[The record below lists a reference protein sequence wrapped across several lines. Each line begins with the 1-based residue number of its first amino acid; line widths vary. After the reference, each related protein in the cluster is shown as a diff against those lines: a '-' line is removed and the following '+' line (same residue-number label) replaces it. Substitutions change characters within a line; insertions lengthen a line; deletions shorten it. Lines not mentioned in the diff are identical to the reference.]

1 MEVIEQ
7 ENAMSDR
14 TLREQLFESLE
25 KNAREVAGWPAWMR
39 SAISTEHV
47 FNVSPP
53 RSDEASVRRDD
64 ATECKARS
72 K

>member
-1 MEVIEQ
+1 MP
-7 ENAMSDR
+7 DR

-47 FNVSPP
+47 FKVAPP
-53 RSDEASVRRDD
+53 RRDD
-64 ATECKARS
+64 ATVQRDVAERKACS

>member
-7 ENAMSDR
+7 ESVMPDR
-14 TLREQLFESLE
+14 TLRQQLFESLE
-25 KNAREVAGWPAWMR
+25 KNAQEVAGWPAWMR

-47 FNVSPP
+47 FKVSPS
-53 RSDEASVRRDD
+53 RRDEATAQRDV
-64 ATECKARS
+64 AERKAGS